1 VGPDQADDTKLLRS
15 INLDVATWEQARDA
29 EARGKL
35 DELLSPQLLFRRA
48 DGTVVGKKEFM
59 DALAGP
65 SPFATRASRSVVVE
79 PRGDRAVCTLIVT
92 TTKEAGP
99 VNHYR
104 NIRWFARTEDR
115 WLLEYWFNDDV
126 TDLVEIAAAGE

>member
-1 VGPDQADDTKLLRS
+1 M
-15 INLDVATWEQARDA
+15 ARDL
-29 EARGKL
+29 GKH
-35 DELLSPQLLFRRA
+35 RCA
-48 DGTVVGKKEFM
+48 DR
-59 DALAGP
+59 
-65 SPFATRASRSVVVE
+65 PFATRASRSGVVE

-104 NIRWFARTEDR
+104 NIRWFARTEDC